1 MEKLRI
7 IIAEDINIIREDLEQ
22 TINSQEDMVVV
33 ASVASGIE
41 VQNVAN
47 KVEADIAIL
56 DIEMESNTAGIKA
69 ANFFQEN
76 YPSVKVVYLSVHENA
91 NIILTALATGAIDY
105 IVKGCS
111 DAVLLDHIR
120 KVSKGQANLESKV
133 QMIMMKEYKRLRKS
147 EKSLTFFIENLSSLT
162 PTEKEL
168 VGYLLL
174 GYKVKEIAKQRNV
187 EIVTVKTQ
195 ITMLLKKFNCRRTS
209 KIIEMVNDLNLTHL
223 FLPFSAK

>member
-1 MEKLRI
+1 VEKLRI

-91 NIILTALATGAIDY
+91 NIILTAMATGAIDY